1 MNAKTT
7 KPGTVRKATRT
18 AVAESAPEYR
28 FDYAKSRP
36 NRFAAKLR
44 RGTVVIVLDPD
55 VAKVFRDARQV
66 NALLRA
72 TIAAVEK
79 PRSKRIG

>member
-7 KPGTVRKATRT
+7 KRATGRKAAPR
-18 AVAESAPEYR
+18 AVGELAREYF
-28 FDYAKSRP
+28 FDYTKSRN
-36 NRFAAKLR
+36 NRFATQLR
-44 RGTVVIVLDPD
+44 RGAMVVVLDPD
-55 VAKVFRDARQV
+55 VAKVFRDAKKV

-79 PRSKRIG
+79 PRSRRAG

>member
-7 KPGTVRKATRT
+7 KGAIGRKPATR
-18 AVAESAPEYR
+18 AVRESAPEYR

-36 NRFAAKLR
+36 NRFAERLP
-44 RGTVVIVLDPD
+44 RGAVVVVLDPD
-55 VAKVFRDARQV
+55 VAKVFRDPKKV

-72 TIAAVEK
+72 TIVATEK
-79 PRSKRIG
+79 PRSKRAG